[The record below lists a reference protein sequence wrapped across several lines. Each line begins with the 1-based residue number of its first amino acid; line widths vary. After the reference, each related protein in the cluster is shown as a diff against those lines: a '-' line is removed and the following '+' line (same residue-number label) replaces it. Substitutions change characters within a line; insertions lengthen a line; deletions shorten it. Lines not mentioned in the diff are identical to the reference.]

1 MALRNI
7 TVDDR
12 SSLITYTPASEWVM
26 VHDTLDARGSHML
39 TNYITGEATITYTF
53 LNMYYMSARWYYHVG
68 AVIDVDGQV
77 GIAAMRDYTTPP
89 DPHTLKATMASSV
102 VWSYKGDGMKERKIT
117 IKVPQGDDLTV
128 PLTQLHSF
136 EVDDAPA
143 TSNTSPLPST
153 SSTSTTPPS
162 SSPSQPVVTN
172 GSHGLSS
179 PVKTM
184 VISLS
189 IVGTALLGLF

>member
-1 MALRNI
+1 MTLLLMEIA
-7 TVDDR
+7 DR
-12 SSLITYTPASEWVM
+12 GLIV
-26 VHDTLDARGSHML
+26 
-39 TNYITGEATITYTF
+39 

-128 PLTQLHSF
+128 
-136 EVDDAPA
+136 VDMFMCVFFNFD
-143 TSNTSPLPST
+143 
-153 SSTSTTPPS
+153 
-162 SSPSQPVVTN
+162 
-172 GSHGLSS
+172 
-179 PVKTM
+179 
-184 VISLS
+184 
-189 IVGTALLGLF
+189 